1 MTQGDRE
8 VVRDFFENMYGDTVS
23 SDHRLVLW
31 SSRDKKS
38 VWNGSIDETVDRVME
53 GNVSNLYFGVCLQDW
68 EAAARERGSRV
79 RREGEVDMTFC
90 RGYPST
96 SVVMPGIWLDLD
108 IAGPG
113 HEKMGLPQ
121 TIVDAERILSSLPF
135 DPTWVVDTGGGWH
148 VYWLWRE
155 PWVLETDE
163 ERDRAAALVRGFQK
177 LAIQTAIDMG
187 FVLDSTHD
195 LSRVLRPVGTVN
207 AKYNSVVRFRDH
219 SDHRFNPS
227 DFDEWIDEV
236 QPIVETRPST
246 EIGNL
251 QSDLQPPPQKFMSM
265 LNLAPQFAATW
276 RRERKDF
283 PSQSEYDM
291 SLASMA
297 ARAAWSDEEIVGLV
311 VAHRREG
318 GESLKIDRPGYYE
331 RLISKARASIES
343 DHAHERLSDR
353 VEAVS
358 TGDADIEEERSDFLT
373 DVSVLLGFR
382 IQRIIKFVT
391 DPPQY
396 RLVLDEGQ
404 IHLGGVDSIL
414 NPAKFRSSIAAVA
427 GHLIQRFSGARWD
440 PVAQAILQSVEE
452 LDLGIDS
459 STEGLVG
466 EWLTEY
472 LTQHRPS
479 EDRAEAIPIR
489 HPFLRGNGEVCL
501 FLSEFRSWLGFHRDE
516 KMGRKQLATLLRT
529 AGSEPVTINYVRES
543 DGKKTTASC
552 WTVPVRIASTLPSP
566 STREDSPSS
575 QASPS

>member
-1 MTQGDRE
+1 MSQGDRE
-8 VVRDFFENMYGDTVS
+8 VVRDFFLNMYGDTVS
-23 SDHRLVLW
+23 SDQRLVLW
-31 SSRDKKS
+31 SARDKKS
-38 VWNGSIDETVDRVME
+38 IWTESIDEAVDTVMKV
-53 GNVSNLYFGVCLQDW
+53 NVSNLYFGVCLQDW
-68 EAAARERGSRV
+68 QAAAKERGNRV

-121 TIVDAERILSSLPF
+121 SIVDADKILSALPF
-135 DPTWVVDTGGGWH
+135 DPSWVVDTGGGWH

-155 PWVLETDE
+155 PWVLESAE
-163 ERDRAAALVRGFQK
+163 ERERAAALVRGFQK
-177 LAIQTAIDMG
+177 LAIQAAIDLG

-207 AKYNSVVRFRDH
+207 AKYNSVVKFRDI

-227 DFDEWIDEV
+227 DFDEYMDAV

-246 EIGNL
+246 AIGSL
-251 QSDLQPPPQKFMSM
+251 DSDLEPPPKKFMAM
-265 LNLAPQFAATW
+265 LNLAPHFAATW
-276 RRERKDF
+276 RRERKEF

-297 ARAAWSDEEIVGLV
+297 ARAAWTDEEIVGLV

-318 GESLKIDRPGYYE
+318 GEPLKIDRPGYYE
-331 RLISKARASIES
+331 RLVSKARASIES
-343 DHAHERLSDR
+343 DHAHERLAER

-358 TGDADIEEERSDFLT
+358 SGGADIEEERSDFLA
-373 DVSVLLGFR
+373 DVSTLLGFR

-404 IHLGGVDSIL
+404 IHLGGVEAIL
-414 NPAKFRSSIAAVA
+414 SPAKFRASIAAVA
-427 GHLIQRFSGARWD
+427 GHLIQRFAGDRWD
-440 PVAQAILQSVEE
+440 PVAQAILQAVEE

-472 LTQHRPS
+472 LQQHRPS
-479 EDRAEAIPIR
+479 EERAEAIPIK
-489 HPFLRGNGEVCL
+489 HPFLRGNGEVCI
-501 FLSEFRSWLGFHRDE
+501 FLAEFRSWLGFHRDE

-552 WTVPVRIASTLPSP
+552 WTVPVSIAASLPSP
-566 STREDSPSS
+566 STGEEIEI
-575 QASPS
+575 